1 MSNQLQ
7 KQIEAAKA
15 AAKSRN
21 ITDLKTD
28 FRKFVGDA
36 HPSCVRVWVNEVTDD
51 AVLLGSADSKVKPE
65 ERKTFQVDR
74 AVFPAEVNK
83 KQLWEICI
91 QTADYS
97 ASRKYLTGK
106 VDVLQRVKNE
116 GFSAADLLA
125 D

>member
-15 AAKSRN
+15 AAKKRN
-21 ITDLKTD
+21 IVDLKSD
-28 FRKFVGDA
+28 FRKFVGEA
-36 HPSCVRVWVNEVTDD
+36 HPSCVRVWINEVTDD
-51 AVLLGSADSKVKPE
+51 VVLFGSADSKLKPE

-74 AVFPAEVNK
+74 AVFPEEIGK
-83 KQLWEICI
+83 KQLWEVAI

-106 VDVLQRVKNE
+106 VEVLQRVKNE
-116 GFSAADLLA
+116 GFSAESLLE